1 MQFWNSLVC
10 LKSIPSPDESKMF
23 YWENRVRYLVSRKE
37 RGLFEYYVMSMDM
50 FTKVTGDT

>member
-1 MQFWNSLVC
+1 
-10 LKSIPSPDESKMF
+10 MF